1 MKTDKNYET
10 QSLAQ
15 LDKKYRPAKEI
26 DFPSRLVARHNALLA
41 KPIGEYTVED
51 LRLMISQNTGLE
63 YLIPKAIEVLEKDM
77 FAEGDFYPGDLLEKV
92 LSADPTFWNTH
103 ARHAQVLLTLL
114 QEKMGDLLNFE
125 VNDEIKEG
133 ILAAYE
139 KFKIRGQN
147 YKVTT

>member
-1 MKTDKNYET
+1 MKIDKNYET

-41 KPIGEYTVED
+41 KLIGEYTVED
-51 LRLMISQNTGLE
+51 LRLMIGQNTGLE

-77 FAEGDFYPGDLLEKV
+77 FVEGDFYPGDLLEKV
-92 LSADPTFWNTH
+92 LSADPKFWNAH
-103 ARHAQVLLTLL
+103 PRYAQVLMTLL
-114 QEKMGDLLNFE
+114 QEKMGNLLNLD
-125 VNDEIKEG
+125 VTDEIKES

-139 KFKIRGQN
+139 KFKMRGQN
-147 YKVTT
+147 YKALA